1 MRLKTIRIIQAKF
14 LVMLITLYSISSL
27 AESEKPSHCSEL
39 YGCQTT
45 DPQEKIVKQNMYNET
60 LKDALKKNEINRK
73 ESLRKIKDYNN
84 KVKKKTV
91 DENLNQAL
99 IKCKDL
105 GFKEGTEKFG
115 ECVLKL
121 SE

>member
-1 MRLKTIRIIQAKF
+1 MCIKAFRIIQAKF
-14 LVMLITLYSISSL
+14 LVLVIILSSISSF
-27 AESEKPSHCSEL
+27 AESEKPIHCSEL
-39 YGCQTT
+39 YGCPTT
-45 DPQEKIVKQNMYNET
+45 DNEVFLGDEMRKQ
-60 LKDALKKNEINRK
+60 KDALKTNEINRK

-99 IKCKDL
+99 INCKDL

>member
-1 MRLKTIRIIQAKF
+1 MCLKTIRIIQAKF
-14 LVMLITLYSISSL
+14 LVLVIILSSIGSF
-27 AESEKPSHCSEL
+27 AESEKPSHCSDL

-45 DPQEKIVKQNMYNET
+45 DPQEKIVKENMYNET
-60 LKDALKKNEINRK
+60 LKDALKTNEINRK
-73 ESLRKIKDYNN
+73 ESLRKIKDFNK

-99 IKCKDL
+99 INCKDL
-105 GFKEGTEKFG
+105 GFKQGTEKFG

>member
-1 MRLKTIRIIQAKF
+1 MTILFQAKI
-14 LVMLITLYSISSL
+14 LVLIILFSSISSF
-27 AESEKPSHCSEL
+27 ADSEKPSHCSEL

-73 ESLRKIKDYNN
+73 ESLRKIKDFNK

-99 IKCKDL
+99 ISCEDL
-105 GFKEGTEKFG
+105 GFKQGTEKFG

>member
-1 MRLKTIRIIQAKF
+1 MIPFYILNFEIKI
-14 LVMLITLYSISSL
+14 LV
-27 AESEKPSHCSEL
+27 
-39 YGCQTT
+39 
-45 DPQEKIVKQNMYNET
+45 
-60 LKDALKKNEINRK
+60 
-73 ESLRKIKDYNN
+73 KDYNK
-84 KVKKKTV
+84 KVKKKTI

-99 IKCKDL
+99 INCKDL